1 MSQVYLPPLS
11 VSNSLRSKDTIL
23 QSIDGEG
30 LWRPEVRN
38 NLLRV
43 WFFIEITSITHT
55 TEFDDDNRAE
65 IK

>member
-1 MSQVYLPPLS
+1 MS
-11 VSNSLRSKDTIL
+11 NGLRSKDTIL
-23 QSIDGEG
+23 QSIDGER

-43 WFFIEITSITHT
+43 WFFIEITSITHM
-55 TEFDDDNRAE
+55 TEFDDDNRAK